1 VVQSLV
7 GKVSGLQINKSSNGV
22 NGTSRIVLRGSRS
35 ITGNNEALVVI
46 DNAIS
51 SSTVLQQLPP
61 ELIASVNVI
70 KGCKAQL
77 FMENKV

>member
-22 NGTSRIVLRGSRS
+22 NGTSSVLRGSRS